1 MSGHCE
7 SLNVAFARKK
17 FSKIENEKNKKS
29 SDNKKFFRQIEIL
42 GQCSP
47 FICANLAIIIFLHD
61 DLFTIFNAFE

>member
-17 FSKIENEKNKKS
+17 FSKIENEQTKNVS
-29 SDNKKFFRQIEIL
+29 IKKFFRQIEIL
-42 GQCSP
+42 GQCAP

>member
-29 SDNKKFFRQIEIL
+29 FDKNSSAK
-42 GQCSP
+42 
-47 FICANLAIIIFLHD
+47 
-61 DLFTIFNAFE
+61 